1 MLTVAIHS
9 RTLEE
14 EKFRTI
20 KAIIEEV
27 AQHPVKILLSKT
39 LDKCFIKKKITL
51 PAYEVFHKHE
61 ELINTDYIFSIGG
74 DGTLLETVTYVR
86 EKSIPIIGVN
96 TGRLG
101 FLATIP
107 SDRVK
112 SAMQAIL
119 TKSYYIDE
127 RMMVAVE
134 SDQDIFNGMNFGLN
148 EFTIIK
154 RDTSSM
160 IIVHAYLNGEY
171 LNSYWSDGLIISTP
185 TGSTGYSLSVGGPI
199 VFPHSNNFV
208 ISPVSPHNLNVRP
221 LVVSEDSVFTF
232 KIEGRSENFLVSL
245 DSRSKKVS
253 ADIKLTVKRCP
264 FNAKLLK
271 LGGDNDTFPNTLRQ
285 KLNWGYDLR
294 NRI

>member
-1 MLTVAIHS
+1 LLKIAIHS
-9 RTLEE
+9 RTLSEGRI
-14 EKFRTI
+14 KTI
-20 KAIIEEV
+20 KEIIEEV
-27 AQHPVKILLSKT
+27 AKYPVSISLSRS
-39 LDKCFIKKKITL
+39 LHNYFDKNSISL
-51 PAYEVFHKHE
+51 PHHSVFNKHE
-61 ELINTDYIFSIGG
+61 ELADANYMFSVGG

-86 EKSIPIIGVN
+86 DKDIPILGIN

-107 SDRVK
+107 SNQVK
-112 SAMQAIL
+112 EAMEAIL
-119 TKSYYIDE
+119 TQSYHIDE
-127 RMMVAVE
+127 RLMVAVE
-134 SDQDIFNGMNFGLN
+134 SAEDIFGGVNFGLN
-148 EFTIIK
+148 EFTILK

-185 TGSTGYSLSVGGPI
+185 TGSTGYSLSVGGPV

-221 LVVSEDSVFTF
+221 LVVSESSVFTF

-253 ADIKLTVKRCP
+253 ADVELTVKKCP
-264 FNAKLLK
+264 FKAKLLK
-271 LGGDNDTFPNTLRQ
+271 LNITNDTFPNTLRK
-285 KLNWGYDLR
+285 KLNWGFDLR

>member
-1 MLTVAIHS
+1 MLTIAIHS

-14 EKFRTI
+14 EKFRTL
-20 KAIIEEV
+20 KTIIEEV
-27 AQHPVKILLSKT
+27 AQYPVEILLSKT
-39 LDKCFIKKKITL
+39 LHKCFVKKKIEL
-51 PAYEVFHKHE
+51 PSYKVFHKHE
-61 ELINTDYIFSIGG
+61 ELIKTDYIISIGG

-86 EKSIPIIGVN
+86 EKPIPIIGVN

-101 FLATIP
+101 FLATIA
-107 SDRVK
+107 SDRIQT
-112 SAMQAIL
+112 AMEAIL
-119 TKSYYIDE
+119 SKSYHIDE
-127 RMMVAVE
+127 RKMVAVE
-134 SDQDIFNGMNFGLN
+134 SEDDVFKGMNFGLN
-148 EFTIIK
+148 EFTILK

-160 IIVHAYLNGEY
+160 IIVHTYLNGDY
-171 LNSYWSDGLIISTP
+171 LNSYWSDGLIIATP
-185 TGSTGYSLSVGGPI
+185 TGSTGYSLSVGGPV

-232 KIEGRSENFLVSL
+232 KIEGRSENFLISL
-245 DSRSKKVS
+245 DSRSVKVR

-271 LGGDNDTFPNTLRQ
+271 LGGNDDKFPNTLRM